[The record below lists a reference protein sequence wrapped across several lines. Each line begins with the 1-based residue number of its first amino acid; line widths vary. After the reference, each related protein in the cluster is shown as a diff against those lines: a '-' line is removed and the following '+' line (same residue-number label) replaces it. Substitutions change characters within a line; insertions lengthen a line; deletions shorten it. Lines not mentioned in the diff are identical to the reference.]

1 MFLDKKEIP
10 YSDVLNI
17 LKKRVHVVYN
27 IDQFKTVY
35 KMISQKKISKLDKGF
50 LKKFYLKKQNNKIKN
65 FISKF

>member
-1 MFLDKKEIP
+1 MFLDKKIP

-50 LKKFYLKKQNNKIKN
+50 
-65 FISKF
+65 